1 MRSRMPVSR
10 TTSVV
15 ISGVLVGALA
25 LGVVILSALALER
38 ASGTP
43 PTGEAAPPPSF
54 TFAPRPDTETPAAP
68 TETAAPPEAPAPV
81 AVVPRE
87 AERFLAMGS
96 GAWWRA
102 VAGACGA
109 ADPLVERSTDSGR
122 TWSDVTPRYRDVRE
136 VHDLVAFA
144 QTEADLIGAL
154 GEDCETQ
161 LLRTFTQGRFWE
173 PYEDIL
179 AVSTYLDATGVVI
192 DGDQVEA
199 PCAEPRSVRSAGD
212 VTALI
217 CDGVAYRDAG
227 DGWAALEGAGILA
240 LDVWDGAIVGA
251 TTSDD
256 CDGIAVVRL
265 DEAATIGCV
274 PGDPTTPTA
283 VAVTGSS
290 VGVWNG
296 DTVTALRR

>member
-1 MRSRMPVSR
+1 MPDSN

-25 LGVVILSALALER
+25 VGVVVLSALALDR

-54 TFAPRPDTETPAAP
+54 SFTPRPGTETPAAP
-68 TETAAPPEAPAPV
+68 PQTSAPSGSALPV
-81 AVVPRE
+81 AVIPRE
-87 AERFLAMGS
+87 EERFLAMGS

-102 VAGACGA
+102 VAGACDS
-109 ADPLVERSTDSGR
+109 ADPLVERSTNSGR
-122 TWSDVTPRYRDVRE
+122 TWTDVTPRYRELGE

-144 QTEADLIGAL
+144 QTEADLVGSL
-154 GEDCETQ
+154 GDDCETQ

-274 PGDPTTPTA
+274 TGDPATPTA
-283 VAVTGSS
+283 VALTGSS

-296 DTVTALRR
+296 DAVTPLRR